1 MMKKLLRLL
10 RVAPIA
16 LVFAGVASA
25 QTTGTIIGVVTDAS
39 TGKPVAG
46 AVVIATSPNLQGEQ
60 TAVTDGNGNYRL
72 TLLPAGEY
80 KLAVQLEGYKPSD
93 RSDIRLSIDKTLRA
107 NLAVVPEAVQIDE
120 QVVKTGTA
128 PVINVGSAE
137 SGSVISSE
145 FVASVPVGRTFDQIA
160 RVAPTASADAY
171 GTGFAGAQSP
181 ENSYIL
187 DGLSV
192 GNPVNGTNNTN
203 ILSNFVQE
211 IDVKTGNFSAE
222 YGRATGG
229 VMNVVT
235 KSGSNEFHGSV
246 FGNFTPSF
254 LIQPDGKVAGRDG
267 EAVASQ
273 SKPSKGNYDLDLGFE
288 VGGPIMKDRLW
299 FFAGFAPVITE
310 RYTERFLR
318 RNRQF
323 LSSTI
328 NGTVRPGDDPSTPNL
343 TETNAVARDANGAA
357 LWDKIDGTDK
367 MYNTGTTSYQAAGKL
382 TFLLDENNQLS
393 ASLYATPGSG
403 SGVLRTNGEQA
414 GDGLFN
420 QDFGATNVLGR
431 YAGKFLDKKLIVEA
445 TAGYHR
451 STLDDRPTSFQRN
464 TPAFQWQRQMDL
476 KLFNTANPT
485 DGSVYESLSAE
496 ALAACTGSTARQ
508 GTTVNSSEN
517 ENLCR
522 VATYTT
528 GGYGFGNNYTADRV
542 QGKLSASYLL
552 ELAGSHNWK
561 AGVDLERNGYEQ
573 AKFYSG
579 NAFFRAD
586 SNLALGANVY
596 NTRGYG
602 AVINPGGLPDAQGNT
617 VEWIPTETSTSVTNS
632 FAYYLQ
638 DSWSIPNSG
647 LTVNAGIRLETQSME
662 ATNKGG
668 IKGLNIN
675 NMWSPRVQAV
685 WDFTGTGRSKVG
697 ASWGRFYYA
706 VPLDMGDRAFGNE
719 QQAQGAWD
727 CGDGSGAAA
736 ALPGSMPRDPAASG
750 NGYCALQ
757 QNWWT
762 DVYAGVP
769 NSDGSSAT
777 YGNIGGITPVDP
789 KLKGIYVD
797 QFGAQFEYE
806 VLSDLSVGFDYQ
818 GRRQGTMIEDM
829 SADDGNSYFITNPG
843 QNKPFEATYYPGFAS
858 SFKVTQNSKQVEALD
873 NFTRRHVTVAM
884 PKPVRDYDGY
894 TLKVTKNFS
903 QNWLAQASYT
913 YSSLTG
919 NVAGVFDPVTGQLDP
934 GINAEYDL
942 ATLMANKTGRLP
954 GDRPHVFKLLRRV
967 QLQAL
972 AEDEFDDV
980 GRLQRPVRYPGGRQR
995 LAPALRQRLRLP
1007 RPARWRGPHALHH
1020 QPRCR
1025 WPLRV
1030 HDHAAV
1036 RRQGVRRR
1044 VQRAQ
1049 QPGDHRDR
1057 QQLHV
1062 RRGSAD
1068 REREVRRRRGG
1079 LLEPDRQ
1086 AAVVLPAARLPEDG
1100 GRAPRDRQPELR
1112 PRGGGDVV
1120 VPGAA
1125 VAPHRPRA
1133 DVLDRA
1139 RGRSS

>member
-145 FVASVPVGRTFDQIA
+145 FVASVPVGRTFDAIA
-160 RVAPTASADAY
+160 RVAPTASSDAY

-267 EAVASQ
+267 EAIATQ

-328 NGTVRPGDDPSTPNL
+328 GGVVRPGDDPNTPNL

-357 LWDKIDGTDK
+357 LWDKIAGTEK
-367 MYNTGTTSYQAAGKL
+367 QYNTGTTSYQAAGKL

-403 SGVLRTNGEQA
+403 SGLLRANGEQA

-464 TPAFQWQRQMDL
+464 TPAMQWQRQMDL
-476 KLFNTANPT
+476 KLFNQANPT

-528 GGYGFGNNYTADRV
+528 GGYGFGNNYTADRL

-561 AGVDLERNGYEQ
+561 AGLDLERNSYDQ

-586 SNLALGANVY
+586 SSLATGANMY
-596 NTRGYG
+596 NIRGYG
-602 AVINPGGLPDAQGNT
+602 RVFNAAGLPDTAGNDI
-617 VEWIPTETSTSVTNS
+617 EWIPTETSTSNTNS

-638 DSWSIPNSG
+638 DSWTIPNSG
-647 LTVNAGIRLETQSME
+647 LTVNAGIRLETQSMQ
-662 ATNKGG
+662 ATNGGG
-668 IKGLNIN
+668 IKGININ
-675 NMWSPRVQAV
+675 NMWSPRVQAI

-706 VPLDMGDRAFGNE
+706 IPLDMGDRAFGNE
-719 QQAQGAWD
+719 ESIQGAWD
-727 CGDGSGAAA
+727 CGPGGGSADVSDPS
-736 ALPGSMPRDPAASG
+736 LMPRDPANST
-750 NGYCALQ
+750 YCAVQ
-757 QNWWT
+757 AGWW
-762 DVYAGVP
+762 
-769 NSDGSSAT
+769 DGANDF
-777 YGNIGGITPVDP
+777 GNVGGITPVDP
-789 KLKGIYVD
+789 KLKGLYVD
-797 QFGAQFEYE
+797 QFGAQLEYE

-829 SADDGNSYFITNPG
+829 SDNDGNTYFISNPG
-843 QNKPFEATYYPGFAS
+843 QNKPFAATYYPGYAS
-858 SFKVTQNSKQVEALD
+858 SFTVTKNPKEVSALD
-873 NFTRRHVTVAM
+873 NFTRREITVKM
-884 PKPVRDYDGY
+884 PAPVRDYDGF

-913 YSSLTG
+913 YSNLTG

-954 GDRPHVFKLLRRV
+954 GDRPHVFKLFGAYNFKLSPKMSLTTSAAFNAQSGIPVGANGAHPLYGSGYAYLV
-967 QLQAL
+967 QRGGAGRTPFTTNL
-972 AEDEFDDV
+972 DV
-980 GRLQRPVRYPGGRQR
+980 GGRFEYTITPPYAVKVSVDVFNVLNSQDITAIDNNYTFDAVQPIGNVKCDVAAAGSSNPIGKLQSSCPQLAYLKTVDGRPVNVNPN
-995 LAPALRQRLRLP
+995 
-1007 RPARWRGPHALHH
+1007 W
-1020 QPRCR
+1020 
-1025 WPLRV
+1025 
-1030 HDHAAV
+1030 
-1036 RRQGVRRR
+1036 
-1044 VQRAQ
+1044 
-1049 QPGDHRDR
+1049 
-1057 QQLHV
+1057 
-1062 RRGSAD
+1062 
-1068 REREVRRRRGG
+1068 
-1079 LLEPDRQ
+1079 
-1086 AAVVLPAARLPEDG
+1086 
-1100 GRAPRDRQPELR
+1100 GRAVAATASYQAPLSLR
-1112 PRGGGDVV
+1112 IGL
-1120 VPGAA
+1120 A
-1125 VAPHRPRA
+1125 
-1133 DVLDRA
+1133 LTF
-1139 RGRSS
+1139 